1 MLNKIRNKLASKDG
15 RVILENFLSLSALQ
29 VVGIALPLITL
40 PYVLRVIGFE
50 YYGVIVMSASLVA
63 YFQSL
68 TDFSFRITA
77 TRDVAIFKD
86 NQKKLNLIYS
96 KVLSVKFVFLIF
108 SYLIIAFLVALVPQ
122 FNEYKIIYFSSSLM
136 LFGYAIFPEWFF
148 QGIEK
153 MRYITFLNVGVKL
166 FFTIMI
172 FVFIRE
178 KDDFWM
184 YPLLQS
190 SGFIGAGLIGQYILI
205 RKYKLKLSF
214 LPLQKIIRVIKEN
227 VPVFIN
233 QFIPTLYNNSSVF
246 LLGLLSSNMIVG
258 IYNAIL
264 VVVNLLVT
272 ILEILSRVFFPFLNR
287 RKDKFPQYLR
297 LSLSVSIALI
307 CLLLF
312 GNEIVF
318 WYLNVTYDKAL
329 DVLIILLV
337 CVLGYTFYN
346 IFGTNYFLVH
356 RMDKLVMWN
365 TIFASM
371 IGVIMVYPLVKSFG
385 IVGAA
390 INLSICRLLMGGGL
404 LFKYLKFRRSG
415 II

>member
-1 MLNKIRNKLASKDG
+1 KDG

-68 TDFSFRITA
+68 TEFSFRITA
-77 TRDVAIFKD
+77 TREVAIFKD

-96 KVLSVKFVFLIF
+96 KVLSVKFVFLIC

-136 LFGYAIFPEWFF
+136 LFGYAIFPAWFF

-184 YPLLQS
+184 
-190 SGFIGAGLIGQYILI
+190 
-205 RKYKLKLSF
+205 
-214 LPLQKIIRVIKEN
+214 
-227 VPVFIN
+227 
-233 QFIPTLYNNSSVF
+233 
-246 LLGLLSSNMIVG
+246 
-258 IYNAIL
+258 
-264 VVVNLLVT
+264 
-272 ILEILSRVFFPFLNR
+272 
-287 RKDKFPQYLR
+287 
-297 LSLSVSIALI
+297 
-307 CLLLF
+307 
-312 GNEIVF
+312 
-318 WYLNVTYDKAL
+318 
-329 DVLIILLV
+329 
-337 CVLGYTFYN
+337 
-346 IFGTNYFLVH
+346 
-356 RMDKLVMWN
+356 
-365 TIFASM
+365 
-371 IGVIMVYPLVKSFG
+371 
-385 IVGAA
+385 
-390 INLSICRLLMGGGL
+390 
-404 LFKYLKFRRSG
+404 
-415 II
+415 

>member
-1 MLNKIRNKLASKDG
+1 
-15 RVILENFLSLSALQ
+15 
-29 VVGIALPLITL
+29 
-40 PYVLRVIGFE
+40 
-50 YYGVIVMSASLVA
+50 
-63 YFQSL
+63 
-68 TDFSFRITA
+68 
-77 TRDVAIFKD
+77 
-86 NQKKLNLIYS
+86 
-96 KVLSVKFVFLIF
+96 
-108 SYLIIAFLVALVPQ
+108 
-122 FNEYKIIYFSSSLM
+122 FSSSLM

-337 CVLGYTFYN
+337 
-346 IFGTNYFLVH
+346 
-356 RMDKLVMWN
+356 
-365 TIFASM
+365 
-371 IGVIMVYPLVKSFG
+371 GV
-385 IVGAA
+385 
-390 INLSICRLLMGGGL
+390 
-404 LFKYLKFRRSG
+404 
-415 II
+415 

>member
-1 MLNKIRNKLASKDG
+1 
-15 RVILENFLSLSALQ
+15 
-29 VVGIALPLITL
+29 
-40 PYVLRVIGFE
+40 
-50 YYGVIVMSASLVA
+50 MSASLVA

-258 IYNAIL
+258 IYNA
-264 VVVNLLVT
+264 
-272 ILEILSRVFFPFLNR
+272 
-287 RKDKFPQYLR
+287 
-297 LSLSVSIALI
+297 
-307 CLLLF
+307 
-312 GNEIVF
+312 
-318 WYLNVTYDKAL
+318 
-329 DVLIILLV
+329 
-337 CVLGYTFYN
+337 
-346 IFGTNYFLVH
+346 
-356 RMDKLVMWN
+356 
-365 TIFASM
+365 
-371 IGVIMVYPLVKSFG
+371 
-385 IVGAA
+385 
-390 INLSICRLLMGGGL
+390 
-404 LFKYLKFRRSG
+404 
-415 II
+415 